1 MFLKSYY
8 SQCPKAAL
16 SKCQSLLMTA
26 ELKSLKLKEQN
37 ILTYD
42 RCSFIHRP
50 NYLCCLSLICK
61 GNRQLIQ
68 SSQKQKYA
76 KHSFMAGTVFN
87 SHVTDRC
94 DQKFILDQDYKQWE
108 INLVFE
114 IEIFCNIEKK
124 VFIFTFEFSF
134 TSASTVTLSI

>member
-1 MFLKSYY
+1 
-8 SQCPKAAL
+8 
-16 SKCQSLLMTA
+16 
-26 ELKSLKLKEQN
+26 
-37 ILTYD
+37 
-42 RCSFIHRP
+42 
-50 NYLCCLSLICK
+50 
-61 GNRQLIQ
+61 
-68 SSQKQKYA
+68 
-76 KHSFMAGTVFN
+76 MAGTVFN

-108 INLVFE
+108 INFEINFE